1 MLNMAQTTNYN
12 FEIPDDTD
20 LVKDGAL
27 AMRDLGQDVDTQ
39 LFTALG
45 GDYPGLRLIKK
56 QTIGSAVSSV
66 TVTDAFSAT
75 YDNYLINI
83 SGGASSTATFLKM
96 TLGATVANYYYG
108 VSGINYA
115 AGAVTNS
122 FGNNVAF
129 MFAGSATTSN
139 INGQVTVISP
149 NKTDETAFYLQIA
162 GIGTAETAYSGG
174 GFLNNTTAYTAFTIT
189 PNAGTLTGGTI
200 YVYGY
205 GAS

>member
-1 MLNMAQTTNYN
+1 MATTTNYG

-45 GDYPGLRLIKK
+45 GNYPGLRLIKK

-66 TVTDAFSAT
+66 NVTGAFSAT
-75 YDNYLINI
+75 YNAYKIIIAGGGVGSTGANI
-83 SGGASSTATFLKM
+83 TLKLGASATGYSMGGVFVDYTGSSANIASSNVSSWQTIGFTNATLLSLNCELVDPGVASYTKM
-96 TLGATVANYYYG
+96 TASRIATD
-108 VSGINYA
+108 
-115 AGAVTNS
+115 
-122 FGNNVAF
+122 
-129 MFAGSATTSN
+129 SATQT
-139 INGQVTVISP
+139 
-149 NKTDETAFYLQIA
+149 
-162 GIGTAETAYSGG
+162 GG
-174 GFLNNTTAYTAFTIT
+174 VHAVATAFTDFTIA
-189 PNAGTLTGGTI
+189 PSSGTITGGTI

>member
-1 MLNMAQTTNYN
+1 MATTTNYG

-56 QTIGSAVSSV
+56 QTIGTAVNTV
-66 TVTDAFSAT
+66 TVTSAFSAT
-75 YDNYLINI
+75 YEGYKIVVAGGSSSGTDTISCKLTGSGSNYFYSMIYGDYNASSPVLARGQNTANAPFMGYCHGADGKSAIFDIINPFLTRHTTFHGMPAG
-83 SGGASSTATFLKM
+83 SSLGGATSGILKDTTSYTGFDLVSSSTM
-96 TLGATVANYYYG
+96 TA
-108 VSGINYA
+108 
-115 AGAVTNS
+115 
-122 FGNNVAF
+122 
-129 MFAGSATTSN
+129 
-139 INGQVTVISP
+139 
-149 NKTDETAFYLQIA
+149 
-162 GIGTAETAYSGG
+162 
-174 GFLNNTTAYTAFTIT
+174 
-189 PNAGTLTGGTI
+189 GTI

>member
-1 MLNMAQTTNYN
+1 MATTTNYG

-45 GDYPGLRLIKK
+45 GDYPGLRLVKK
-56 QTIGSAVSSV
+56 QTIGTAVSTV

-75 YDNYLINI
+75 YDNYKIMI
-83 SGGASSTATFLKM
+83 SGGASSTTPQINLV
-96 TLGATVANYYYG
+96 LGASTTGYYQSNQGIVFATGAANA
-108 VSGINYA
+108 S
-115 AGAVTNS
+115 S
-122 FGNNVAF
+122 LNNAAF
-129 MFAGSATTSN
+129 MRLAVGSANGIYADTDFSGPFLAKHTYFQGARVFSTLAN
-139 INGQVTVISP
+139 IHAGFHGVASSF
-149 NKTDETAFYLQIA
+149 TD
-162 GIGTAETAYSGG
+162 
-174 GFLNNTTAYTAFTIT
+174 FTIT
-189 PNAGTLTGGTI
+189 PDTGTLTGGTI

>member
-1 MLNMAQTTNYN
+1 MATTTNYG

-45 GDYPGLRLIKK
+45 GNYPGLRLIKK

-66 TVTDAFSAT
+66 TVTGAFSAT
-75 YDNYLINI
+75 YENYLVQVVGSNGSSSGNELRMTINGSAGSTYNSAGNAVTYLASNAFAGNSSAAYWI
-83 SGGASSTATFLKM
+83 IGTTGTNSTTNANVQVFQPFQTARSGFSSQYFTNANAGTYGGFDNNAASSTALT
-96 TLGATVANYYYG
+96 
-108 VSGINYA
+108 
-115 AGAVTNS
+115 
-122 FGNNVAF
+122 
-129 MFAGSATTSN
+129 
-139 INGQVTVISP
+139 VTV
-149 NKTDETAFYLQIA
+149 
-162 GIGTAETAYSGG
+162 GV
-174 GFLNNTTAYTAFTIT
+174 
-189 PNAGTLTGGTI
+189 TLTGGTI

>member
-1 MLNMAQTTNYN
+1 MATTTNYG

-66 TVTDAFSAT
+66 NVTSAFSAT
-75 YDNYLINI
+75 YQNYKILI
-83 SGGASSTATFLKM
+83 SGGAGSTNAAISLKMGSAATGHDSVLIYGGYGGGGPFNDAASNTATWPFVGFM
-96 TLGATVANYYYG
+96 ET
-108 VSGINYA
+108 SGITMDADLIAPNLSSVTRIT
-115 AGAVTNS
+115 AGFSNTLNGGSTNGRHNS
-122 FGNNVAF
+122 
-129 MFAGSATTSN
+129 T
-139 INGQVTVISP
+139 
-149 NKTDETAFYLQIA
+149 
-162 GIGTAETAYSGG
+162 
-174 GFLNNTTAYTAFTIT
+174 TAFTDFTIAT
-189 PNAGTLTGGTI
+189 LSGTMTGGTI